1 VLTKSLRVAR
11 EDLKLRRVFVVH
23 PGAKSFPLEEW
34 AEAVAIERLRSR
46 LTELLRQQRKG
57 SA

>member
-1 VLTKSLRVAR
+1 MLII
-11 EDLKLRRVFVVH
+11 VH

-34 AEAVAIERLRSR
+34 AEAVAIQRLRSR

-57 SA
+57 SGQNRPGATGV

>member
-1 VLTKSLRVAR
+1 
-11 EDLKLRRVFVVH
+11 VH

-34 AEAVAIERLRSR
+34 AEAVAIQRLCSR

-57 SA
+57 ST